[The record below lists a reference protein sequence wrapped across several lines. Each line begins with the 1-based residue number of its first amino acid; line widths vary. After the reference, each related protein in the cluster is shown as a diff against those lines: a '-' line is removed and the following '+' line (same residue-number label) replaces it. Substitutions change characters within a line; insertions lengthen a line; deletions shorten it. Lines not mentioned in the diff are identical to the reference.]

1 MPILRSKRA
10 RRGKSA
16 PETSKS
22 PVQDASRFIASPP
35 KNAKE
40 KEEFTRAL
48 ETGLFQDE
56 LDLLGREGGHRR
68 QDTPRRTRESTSFP
82 SPFEA
87 TEVKATQQRFRLS
100 TTTMLGG
107 RQFVKV
113 YVDDIITRSYTFTL
127 HLHHLRQL
135 FTTLRLNTVTL
146 NPKKSFL
153 GFPDVRLLGQHVD
166 GFGLATL

>member
-1 MPILRSKRA
+1 MLRDQLQ
-10 RRGKSA
+10 
-16 PETSKS
+16 TMHITID
-22 PVQDASRFIASPP
+22 Q
-35 KNAKE
+35 
-40 KEEFTRAL
+40 
-48 ETGLFQDE
+48 
-56 LDLLGREGGHRR
+56 
-68 QDTPRRTRESTSFP
+68 
-82 SPFEA
+82 
-87 TEVKATQQRFRLS
+87 LS
-100 TTTMLGG
+100 